1 MWGNANRL
9 PKSREK
15 FSKRERGPDWRQEG
29 LWPTFL
35 PRRKAATQKLFV
47 YLHAVER
54 LSDRSDDG
62 TSEAVNEKLAGLIRY
77 SKAGRTADLRH
88 KLVVIARGKKRPTD
102 QNRYCDWSPG
112 PAPVPVRERRLDQ
125 RLVLHHR

>member
-62 TSEAVNEKLAGLIRY
+62 ASEVVNEKLAGL
-77 SKAGRTADLRH
+77 KGR
-88 KLVVIARGKKRPTD
+88 
-102 QNRYCDWSPG
+102 QNSRSE
-112 PAPVPVRERRLDQ
+112 ATSL
-125 RLVLHHR
+125 L